1 MENINSTI
9 RIIPSLLLSNKRL
22 VKGINFKNHKDV
34 GDPVGT
40 SKSLNSQNSDEI
52 MLCDL
57 QSYNNK
63 DIDID
68 FETLNKISK
77 SIMTPITI
85 GGGINSIGKV
95 AKAFKSGADKIYL
108 NSALFSEKIIIKE
121 ISDIYG
127 AQSIMGGINII
138 KRDDKYWVYENQD
151 IEAFKW
157 FNLLQELHLGEI
169 KINFVDLEGT
179 RKGLDLSICKKFLDI
194 SKKPI
199 IFEGGIGDLSH
210 LKDAISIGVE
220 AISLGSLIFFSDY
233 NIIKIKQFLHN
244 NNFNVRI

>member
-1 MENINSTI
+1 MENINNTI

-40 SKSLNSQNSDEI
+40 CKSLNSQNSDEI

-63 DIDID
+63 ENDIDY
-68 FETLNKISK
+68 ETLNNISK
-77 SIMTPITI
+77 SVMTPITV
-85 GGGINSIGKV
+85 GGGIDTVGK
-95 AKAFKSGADKIYL
+95 AIRAFQNGADKVYL
-108 NSALFSEKIIIKE
+108 NSLLFSEKGIAKE

-127 AQSIMGGINII
+127 AQSIMGGINIVKI
-138 KRDDKYWVYENQD
+138 NNKYRIYENND
-151 IEAFKW
+151 IDALKQFS
-157 FNLLQELHLGEI
+157 LLQELQLGEI

-179 RKGLDLSICKKFLDI
+179 RKGLDLVICKKFLDL

-199 IFEGGIGDLSH
+199 IFEGGIGNLNH
-210 LKDAISIGVE
+210 FKDAISIGVE

-233 NIIKIKQFLHN
+233 NIIKIKQFLYN

>member
-108 NSALFSEKIIIKE
+108 NSALFSAIRVDFMSMLIICFM
-121 ISDIYG
+121 
-127 AQSIMGGINII
+127 SILSI
-138 KRDDKYWVYENQD
+138 
-151 IEAFKW
+151 
-157 FNLLQELHLGEI
+157 LHLQNE
-169 KINFVDLEGT
+169 
-179 RKGLDLSICKKFLDI
+179 
-194 SKKPI
+194 
-199 IFEGGIGDLSH
+199 
-210 LKDAISIGVE
+210 
-220 AISLGSLIFFSDY
+220 
-233 NIIKIKQFLHN
+233 
-244 NNFNVRI
+244 